1 MSLPTPQH
9 VLDVVGGLGAGL
21 NGTLIADLSTI
32 DPASAGRAA
41 EIVAAAGGRY
51 VDAPV
56 LGRPDRVGGWTLVAG
71 GSESDVEPLRQ
82 LAVGTFA
89 RAVERVGE
97 VGAGSTLKIC
107 NNLMFGAINAV
118 SAEVIELAEACGI
131 AADRFAGIVADSGA
145 ATVSPLFRDI
155 APKMAAGSYEPT
167 FSLRL
172 LHKDVGL
179 GLQIAAA
186 AGRSVPVSSVVGRL
200 VGAALDDELGE
211 ADTSALIETY
221 RRTRGRP

>member
-1 MSLPTPQH
+1 M
-9 VLDVVGGLGAGL
+9 
-21 NGTLIADLSTI
+21 
-32 DPASAGRAA
+32 
-41 EIVAAAGGRY
+41 
-51 VDAPV
+51 
-56 LGRPDRVGGWTLVAG
+56 
-71 GSESDVEPLRQ
+71 
-82 LAVGTFA
+82 
-89 RAVERVGE
+89 
-97 VGAGSTLKIC
+97 
-107 NNLMFGAINAV
+107 
-118 SAEVIELAEACGI
+118 
-131 AADRFAGIVADSGA
+131 
-145 ATVSPLFRDI
+145 FRDI